1 MPRKQTKQAR
11 ADVLANELSDLAGQ
25 VEDLK
30 QEVDDWRDALCEP
43 DEMKHSNI
51 YQTIDQCADELDEI
65 MAAVSEGAD
74 RLSAMEW
81 PS

>member
-30 QEVDDWRDALCEP
+30 QEVDDWRDSVPENMQSGDRYDA
-43 DEMKHSNI
+43 
-51 YQTIDQCADELDEI
+51 IDTCAQELDEI